1 MTTAPHTIVR
11 DATLPDTAARPREC
25 AVISLLNTPAGL
37 FRWYEEFPQRI
48 SGHLQEAGID
58 HIVGY
63 KSYLDNTTIPAHAR
77 LTAHDETDMVDPA
90 WVSATLG
97 PIVAR
102 YRRVIV
108 HTHSYAFGECAVWRL
123 CRTSATRSWWATM
136 HRTPRPGS
144 GLRALS
150 RRVLQYGRCV
160 YPDRLFGCSSA
171 SQQALQAMFIPSRV
185 GLLRNGR
192 LSDGDMQM
200 FPPRAQPCVALFVGR
215 LTREKG
221 VFALLQAAAILASQH
236 PRFRLLIVGDGP
248 EEAAMRQW
256 IAAQRLEATIDM
268 LGYRADVETCYAQA
282 DFLIIPTDPAL
293 VAEGLPLVAL
303 EAKAFALPVIYS
315 RSGGLPESQVEG
327 ETGIVVDPPDAP
339 DIARAAAALMGDVE
353 RYHAM
358 RESIRRERVRWG
370 IDAMAQAYVR
380 EYQAAF
386 GRR

>member
-1 MTTAPHTIVR
+1 MTSVPRLA
-11 DATLPDTAARPREC
+11 ATSADC
-25 AVISLLNTPAGL
+25 AVLSLLNTPAGL

-48 SGHLQEAGID
+48 TAYLQDAGID

-63 KSYLDNTTIPAHAR
+63 KSYLDNTTVPRHER

-90 WVSATLG
+90 WISATLG

-102 YRRVIV
+102 YRQVIV

-123 CRTSATRSWWATM
+123 CRTSKARSWWATM
-136 HRTPRPGS
+136 HRTPRPG
-144 GLRALS
+144 GPLRALS
-150 RRVLQYGRCV
+150 RRVLQYGRSV

-200 FPPRAQPCVALFVGR
+200 FPPRAQPATALFVGR

-221 VFALLQAAAILASQH
+221 VWALLQAAQMLVREH
-236 PRFRLLIVGDGP
+236 PRFRLLILGDGP
-248 EEAAMRQW
+248 EEADMRRW
-256 IAAQRLEATIDM
+256 IAEHRLEAAIDM
-268 LGYRADVETCYAQA
+268 AGYRADVETFYAQA
-282 DFLIIPTDPAL
+282 DFLIIPTDPAM

-303 EAKAFALPVIYS
+303 EAKAFALPVVYS

-327 ETGIVVDPPDAP
+327 ETGIAIDPPDAAN
-339 DIARAAAALMGDVE
+339 IASAAARLMGDVDG
-353 RYHAM
+353 YHAM
-358 RESIRRERVRWG
+358 REAIRGERGRWG
-370 IDAMAQAYVR
+370 IDAMAQAYAR
-380 EYQAAF
+380 EYLQAF
-386 GRR
+386 GRS